1 MQQTQMINGI
11 PMAMALHLMSKYI
24 RELKGVSIHPKAPQT
39 PEEIELFEKMIGYV
53 FNYYNV
59 TL

>member
-1 MQQTQMINGI
+1 MVHSQMINGI
-11 PMAMALHLMSKYI
+11 PMAMALHLMSRYI
-24 RELKGVSIHPKAPQT
+24 RELKGVSVHPKAPQT

-59 TL
+59 EL